1 MQNSTSNGVT
11 IYQVA
16 AEAGVSIGTVS
27 RVLSNP
33 AKVSEAT
40 RTRVLKAIEDLN
52 YAPSMAARGLTK
64 GNTHIVGL
72 LVPYTPAQL
81 FDDPHLLNCIQG
93 IEEALNENDWNLLL
107 ATATREHDPSSSYDR
122 LLRSRYIDGAVVIET
137 RESEAVSLH
146 SQLEQQHFPW
156 VVLGY
161 PVGIIPCHAIHSDDF
176 QGAQAM
182 TQHLIKLGHT
192 RIGVISADPR
202 PIGFEERLRGHKQ
215 ILTYHGLPF
224 DENMLVYGNM
234 TIESGYQAAEQLFG
248 RKQEDQPTAIFALN
262 DRMALGAIQWV
273 QEHGLKVPQD
283 ISIVG
288 FDDISDAVRATPKLT
303 TVRQSSRQIGYDAV
317 KLLFQLIKGE
327 KPPIR
332 MVIGVELMVRD
343 SSGPAPNRIAV

>member
-1 MQNSTSNGVT
+1 MQNNGANGIT

-40 RTRVLKAIEDLN
+40 RSRVLKAIEQLN
-52 YAPSMAARGLTK
+52 YTPSMAARGLTK

-81 FDDPHLLNCIQG
+81 FKDPHLLGCIQG
-93 IEEALNENDWNLLL
+93 IEEALNEQDWNLLL

-161 PVGIIPCHAIHSDDF
+161 PVGIIPCHSIHADDF
-176 QGAQAM
+176 QGAQSM
-182 TQHLIKLGHT
+182 TNHLIKLGHK
-192 RIGVISADPR
+192 RIGIISADPR

-215 ILTYHGLPF
+215 ILAYYSLPF
-224 DENMLVYGNM
+224 EENLLVYGDM
-234 TIESGYQAAEQLFG
+234 TIESGYQAAAQLLQREG
-248 RKQEDQPTAIFALN
+248 RPTAIFALN
-262 DRMALGAIQWV
+262 DRMALGAMQWV
-273 QEHGLKVPQD
+273 QEHQLRIPQD
-283 ISIVG
+283 VSVVG
-288 FDDISDAVRATPKLT
+288 FDDIPTANLSNPRLT
-303 TVRQSSRQIGYDAV
+303 TVRQPSIQIGYEAV

-332 MVIGVELMVRD
+332 MVIAAELVVRT
-343 SSGPAPNRIAV
+343 SSGVIATLER